1 MQKMQA
7 KSASKKA
14 GVIVPATINF
24 IICKFATFFLIKYCK
39 KRLQVTKSHNLR
51 HPKQIGNILQI

>member
-14 GVIVPATINF
+14 GVNVLATINF
-24 IICKFATFFLIKYCK
+24 IICKFATFFLNKYYF
-39 KRLQVTKSHNLR
+39 LSQLLY
-51 HPKQIGNILQI
+51 ILILSIEHDVFK

>member
-1 MQKMQA
+1 MFDKPT
-7 KSASKKA
+7 SKL
-14 GVIVPATINF
+14 F
-24 IICKFATFFLIKYCK
+24 SHSLSEWFFSK